1 MKRISFLF
9 SVFIT
14 GLILTSCNFIVYKG
28 KNYCI
33 LKPGTHNLWGLNCE
47 RNDYNSA
54 GPMTYTT
61 GLEIIYATEYNAFGI
76 DNGYD
81 IYRGRIEFKLP
92 RESGENYL
100 SGYRGE
106 ELTFLNTP
114 AQERGPIQIYSDYY
128 DQDLYLVSTNRTE
141 TDDVT
146 GDYNI
151 LGTYM
156 NKYDK
161 VKTFNF
167 GGNTDEYNELYL
179 CIDKTNSVLYFC
191 SDKDGDFNI
200 YSYNYD
206 DKDNDDWI
214 AILSSDDIKTKAT
227 PITTINTSANEE
239 CPYVYGDYL
248 FFISDRADGLGGTD
262 IYYSKKDDDGIFG
275 TPINLGERV
284 NTKYNEYRVSCYF
297 FDNRTFGYT
306 ENPWQSEGFPDFVI
320 FSSDRLGGLGGYDL
334 YLSILNEIKVAGE

>member
-1 MKRISFLF
+1 MKRFIWAFLMLV
-9 SVFIT
+9 SVAI
-14 GLILTSCNFIVYKG
+14 ITSCNFIVCKG
-28 KNYCI
+28 ENYCI

-61 GLEIIYATEYNAFGI
+61 GLEIIYATEYNKFGF

-81 IYRGRIEFKLP
+81 IYRGRIEFELP

-106 ELTFLNTP
+106 ELTFLNTL
-114 AQERGPIQIYSDYY
+114 AQERGPIKIYSSYY
-128 DQDLYLVSTNRTE
+128 DQDLYLVSTNRGE
-141 TDDVT
+141 TNDVT

-151 LGTYM
+151 LGTCR
-156 NKYDK
+156 NKYNK

-167 GGNTDEYNELYL
+167 GGNTDEHNELYL
-179 CIDKTNSVLYFC
+179 CIDEANNALYFC

-200 YSYNYD
+200 YSYNYED
-206 DKDNDDWI
+206 NDNDDWI

-227 PITTINTSANEE
+227 PIAAINTSANEE

-248 FFISDRADGLGGTD
+248 FFISNRADGFGGTD
-262 IYYSKKDDDGIFG
+262 IYYSKKDDKGNFG
-275 TPINLGERV
+275 TPINLGENV
-284 NTKYNEYRVSCYF
+284 NTEYNEYRVSCYF
-297 FDNRTFGYT
+297 FDKEIDPQT
-306 ENPWQSEGFPDFVI
+306 PWQSDGFPDFVI
-320 FSSDRLGGLGGYDL
+320 FSSDRPGGLGGYDL
-334 YLSILNEIKVAGE
+334 YLSILKEIEVVSK